1 MYPMPE
7 THEII
12 IVGAGLSGLSAA
24 HFLSSSA
31 ENTDLLILEQA
42 ERPGGAVRSF
52 QEQGYLAEWGPHGF
66 LDNNPASR
74 ALLSETGLDR
84 IAQKAPLGS
93 FIRYVCHGGQLVPL
107 PQKPAALLATP
118 LLSPLGKLR
127 LLGDLFRKFRPEEQ
141 SVAQWA
147 AYRFGREILPLVDAA
162 LTGTFAGDYER
173 ISIDGVMPGVRAL
186 EKEAGSVLKGL
197 LRKKKGAGA
206 GILPAMTSFPLGME
220 QLITTL
226 AAGKNILYRSPVRAV
241 TRENDV
247 WEIQS
252 EGRTYR
258 AATVILALPVNRTLE
273 LLAAHAPP
281 LTGIPTA
288 RIATVALG
296 FTDKAQVPFG
306 FGYLAPEQENRFA
319 MGALFSTHM
328 FPGRAPQGR
337 VLMEALVGG
346 RRHPERLELSDEE
359 LISRTYDDLRQ
370 LIPLPE
376 PPCFS
381 RVLRGDSGIPQLE
394 MGYPALLAWKES
406 LEQKLNGL
414 HISGFGWEGIGMNDM
429 MKTAKT
435 VAERIVLR
443 TEGKR
448 QKPEVRPVYF

>member
-1 MYPMPE
+1 MSE

-24 HFLSSSA
+24 RFLRTSA
-31 ENTDLLILEQA
+31 PDLDILILEQDT
-42 ERPGGAVRSF
+42 RPGGAVRSF

-66 LDNNPASR
+66 LDNNEASR

-84 IAQKAPLGS
+84 IAQKAPLGN
-93 FIRYVCHGGQLVPL
+93 FVRYVCHEGRLVQL
-107 PQKPAALLATP
+107 PQKPQALLATP

-127 LLGDLFRKFRPEEQ
+127 LLGDLLKKPRLEEQ
-141 SVAQWA
+141 SVGQWA
-147 AYRFGREILPLVDAA
+147 AYRFGPEILPLVDAA
-162 LTGTFAGDYER
+162 ITGTFAGDYER
-173 ISIDGVMPGVRAL
+173 LSIDAVMPGVRAL

-197 LRKKKGAGA
+197 LREKKATGTGM
-206 GILPAMTSFPLGME
+206 LPAMTSFPQGME

-226 AAGKNILYRSPVRAV
+226 ATGPNILYHSPVRAI
-241 TRENDV
+241 THENNT
-247 WEIQS
+247 WEIQT
-252 EGRTYR
+252 ETTTYR
-258 AATVILALPVNRTLE
+258 AAAVIVALPVNRALA
-273 LLAAHAPP
+273 LLADHAPP
-281 LTGIPTA
+281 LPAIPTA

-306 FGYLAPEQENRFA
+306 FGYLAPERENRFA

-328 FPGRAPQGR
+328 FPGRAPQGS

-359 LISRTYDDLRQ
+359 LISRIYDDLRQ

-381 RVLRGDSGIPQLE
+381 RVLRGDGGIPQLE
-394 MGYPALLAWKES
+394 MGYPALLRWKES
-406 LEQKLNGL
+406 LEQGSDGL
-414 HISGFGWEGIGMNDM
+414 HICGFGWEGIGMNDM

-435 VAERIVLR
+435 VADRILHRVG
-443 TEGKR
+443 GKR
-448 QKPEVRPVYF
+448 QAPEVRPVYF

>member
-1 MYPMPE
+1 MPE

-24 HFLSSSA
+24 HFLHASA
-31 ENTDLLILEQA
+31 PELDILILEQDG
-42 ERPGGAVRSF
+42 RPGGAVRSF
-52 QEQGYLAEWGPHGF
+52 TEQGYLAEWGPHGF

-84 IAQKAPLGS
+84 IAQKAPLGN
-93 FIRYVCHGGQLVPL
+93 FVRYVCHDGRLVQL
-107 PQKPAALLATP
+107 PQSPPALLTTP

-127 LLGDLFRKFRPEEQ
+127 LLGDLFKKPRLEEQ
-141 SVAQWA
+141 SVGQWA
-147 AYRFGREILPLVDAA
+147 AYRFGPEILPLVDAA
-162 LTGTFAGDYER
+162 LTGTYAGDYER
-173 ISIDGVMPGVRAL
+173 LSIDGVMPGVRAL

-197 LRKKKGAGA
+197 LRKKKEKGAVM
-206 GILPAMTSFPLGME
+206 LPAMTSFPLGME

-226 AAGKNILYRSPVRAV
+226 ATGANILYRSPVRAIS
-241 TRENDV
+241 RENEN
-247 WEIQS
+247 WEIHT
-252 EGRTYR
+252 ETTTYR
-258 AATVILALPVNRTLE
+258 AATVILALPVNRGLE

-281 LTGIPTA
+281 LAAIPTA

-306 FGYLAPEQENRFA
+306 FGYLAPEREKRFA

-359 LISRTYDDLRQ
+359 LISRIHDDLRQ

-381 RVLRGDSGIPQLE
+381 RVLRGDGSIPQLE
-394 MGYPALLAWKES
+394 IGYPALLHWKDS
-406 LEQKLNGL
+406 LEQRMDGL
-414 HISGFGWEGIGMNDM
+414 HVCGFGWEGIGMNDM
-429 MKTAKT
+429 MQTAKM
-435 VAERIVLR
+435 VAERILR
-443 TEGKR
+443 GLGGKR
-448 QKPEVRPVYF
+448 QTPEVRPVYF

>member
-1 MYPMPE
+1 MPE

-12 IVGAGLSGLSAA
+12 IVGAGLSGLSVA
-24 HFLSSSA
+24 HFLRH
-31 ENTDLLILEQA
+31 NTPDLDILVLEQDD
-42 ERPGGAVRSF
+42 RPGGAVRSF
-52 QEQGYLAEWGPHGF
+52 ADQGYLAEWGPHGF

-93 FIRYVCHGGQLVPL
+93 FVRFVCHEGRLVQL
-107 PQKPAALLATP
+107 PQKPPALLATP

-127 LLGDLFRKFRPEEQ
+127 LLGDLFKKPRPEEQ
-141 SVAQWA
+141 SIGQWA
-147 AYRFGREILPLVDAA
+147 AYRFGSEILPLVDAA
-162 LTGTFAGDYER
+162 ITGTFAGDYER
-173 ISIDGVMPGVRAL
+173 LSIDAVMPGVRAL

-197 LRKKKGAGA
+197 LKKKKGGGA

-226 AAGKNILYRSPVRAV
+226 AAGPNILYHSPVQSI
-241 TRENDV
+241 TRENNAWDIHTGG
-247 WEIQS
+247 E
-252 EGRTYR
+252 TYR
-258 AATVILALPVNRTLE
+258 ATTVILALPVNRALG
-273 LLAAHAPP
+273 LLANHTPP
-281 LTGIPTA
+281 VTAIPTA

-306 FGYLAPEQENRFA
+306 FGYLAPERENRFA

-328 FPGRAPQGR
+328 FPGRAPQGS
-337 VLMEALVGG
+337 VLLEALVGG
-346 RRHPERLELSDEE
+346 RRHPERLEFSDEE
-359 LISRTYDDLRQ
+359 LVSRIYDDLKQ

-381 RVLRGDSGIPQLE
+381 RVLRGDGSIPQLE
-394 MGYPALLAWKES
+394 MGYPKLLNWKES
-406 LEQKLNGL
+406 LEQSLDGL
-414 HISGFGWEGIGMNDM
+414 HICGFGWEGIGMNDM

-435 VAERIVLR
+435 VADRILLQVGG
-443 TEGKR
+443 ER

>member
-1 MYPMPE
+1 MPE

-24 HFLSSSA
+24 HFLGSSA
-31 ENTDLLILEQA
+31 ENPDLLILEQD

-93 FIRYVCHGGQLVPL
+93 FIRYVCHEGQLVPL

-127 LLGDLFRKFRPEEQ
+127 LLGDLFKKFRPEEQ

-186 EKEAGSVLKGL
+186 EKEAGSVLRGL

-206 GILPAMTSFPLGME
+206 GMLPAMTSFPLGME

-226 AAGKNILYRSPVRAV
+226 AAGKNILYRSPVLAV
-241 TRENDV
+241 TRENGA

-252 EGRTYR
+252 ESRTYR

-273 LLAAHAPP
+273 LLAAHVPP
-281 LTGIPTA
+281 LTAIPTA

-306 FGYLAPEQENRFA
+306 FGYLSPERENRFA
-319 MGALFSTHM
+319 MGTLFSTHM

-359 LISRTYDDLRQ
+359 LISRIHDDLRQ

-406 LEQKLNGL
+406 LEQELEGL

-429 MKTAKT
+429 MKTAKA
-435 VAERIVLR
+435 VAEKIVLR

>member
-1 MYPMPE
+1 MPE

-12 IVGAGLSGLSAA
+12 IVGAGLSGLSVA
-24 HFLSSSA
+24 HFLGRSA
-31 ENTDLLILEQA
+31 EGLDLLILEQDD
-42 ERPGGAVRSF
+42 RPGGAVRSF

-74 ALLSETGLDR
+74 TLLSETGLDR

-93 FIRYVCHGGQLVPL
+93 FVRYLCHEGHLVPL

-127 LLGDLFRKFRPEEQ
+127 LLGDLFKKFRPEEQ

-162 LTGTFAGDYER
+162 LTGTFAGDYQR
-173 ISIDGVMPGVRAL
+173 LSIDGVMPGVRAL
-186 EKEAGSVLKGL
+186 EREAGSVLKGL
-197 LRKKKGAGA
+197 LRKKRGAGA
-206 GILPAMTSFPLGME
+206 GMLPAMTSFPLGME

-226 AAGKNILYRSPVRAV
+226 ATGKKILYRSPVRAIS
-241 TRENDV
+241 RENEA
-247 WEIQS
+247 WEIHTES
-252 EGRTYR
+252 GTYR

-273 LLAAHAPP
+273 LLTGHAPP

-306 FGYLAPEQENRFA
+306 FGYLAPERENRFA

-328 FPGRAPQGR
+328 FPGRAPQSR

-359 LISRTYDDLRQ
+359 LVSRTYDDLRQ

-381 RVLRGDSGIPQLE
+381 RVLRGESGIPQLE
-394 MGYPALLAWKES
+394 MGYPALLTWKDS
-406 LEQKLNGL
+406 LEQGLDGL
-414 HISGFGWEGIGMNDM
+414 HLCGFGWEGIGMNDM
-429 MKTAKT
+429 MKTAKA
-435 VAERIVLR
+435 VADRILLR
-443 TEGKR
+443 TGGKR

>member
-1 MYPMPE
+1 MPE

-12 IVGAGLSGLSAA
+12 IVGAGLSGLSVA
-24 HFLSSSA
+24 HFLRHS
-31 ENTDLLILEQA
+31 TPDMDILVLEQDG
-42 ERPGGAVRSF
+42 RPGGAVRSF
-52 QEQGYLAEWGPHGF
+52 ADQGYLAEWGPHGF

-93 FIRYVCHGGQLVPL
+93 FVRFVCHKGRLVQL
-107 PQKPAALLATP
+107 PQKPPALLATP

-127 LLGDLFRKFRPEEQ
+127 LLGDLFKKPRTEEQ
-141 SVAQWA
+141 SVGQWA
-147 AYRFGREILPLVDAA
+147 AYRFGSEILPLVDAA
-162 LTGTFAGDYER
+162 ITGTFAGDYER
-173 ISIDGVMPGVRAL
+173 LSIDAVMPGVRAL

-197 LRKKKGAGA
+197 LKKKKGAGT
-206 GILPAMTSFPLGME
+206 GMLPAMTSFPLGME

-226 AAGKNILYRSPVRAV
+226 AAAPNIRYHSPVRSIS
-241 TRENDV
+241 RENNA
-247 WEIQS
+247 WNIHTET
-252 EGRTYR
+252 ETCR
-258 AATVILALPVNRTLE
+258 AATVILALPVNRALG
-273 LLAAHAPP
+273 LLADHTPP
-281 LTGIPTA
+281 VAAIPTA

-306 FGYLAPEQENRFA
+306 FGYLAPERENRFA

-328 FPGRAPQGR
+328 FPGRAPKGS
-337 VLMEALVGG
+337 VLLEALVGG

-359 LISRTYDDLRQ
+359 LISRIYDDLRK

-381 RVLRGDSGIPQLE
+381 RVLRGDGSIPQLE
-394 MGYPALLAWKES
+394 MGYPALLSWKES
-406 LEQKLNGL
+406 LEQRMDGL
-414 HISGFGWEGIGMNDM
+414 HICGFGWEGIGMNDM

-435 VAERIVLR
+435 VADRILLR
-443 TEGKR
+443 AGGER

>member
-1 MYPMPE
+1 MPE

-24 HFLSSSA
+24 HFLRRSA
-31 ENTDLLILEQA
+31 PGLDILILEQDS
-42 ERPGGAVRSF
+42 RPGGAVRSF
-52 QEQGYLAEWGPHGF
+52 KEQGYLAEWGPHGF

-84 IAQKAPLGS
+84 IAQKAPLSS
-93 FIRYVCHGGQLVPL
+93 FVRYVCHEGRLVQL
-107 PQKPAALLATP
+107 PQRPAALLTTP

-127 LLGDLFRKFRPEEQ
+127 LLGDLFKNPRAEEQ
-141 SVAQWA
+141 NVGEWA
-147 AYRFGREILPLVDAA
+147 AYRFGTEILPLVDAA
-162 LTGTFAGDYER
+162 ITGTFAGDYER
-173 ISIDGVMPGVRAL
+173 LSIDGVMPGVRAL

-197 LRKKKGAGA
+197 LRKKRGTGAGR
-206 GILPAMTSFPLGME
+206 LPAMTSFPQGME

-226 AAGKNILYRSPVRAV
+226 ATGPNILYQCPVRAIS
-241 TRENDV
+241 RENEA
-247 WEIQS
+247 WEIHT
-252 EGRTYR
+252 ETGTYR
-258 AATVILALPVNRTLE
+258 AATVILALPVNRSLE

-281 LTGIPTA
+281 LAAIPTA

-306 FGYLAPEQENRFA
+306 FGYLAPEREKRFA

-328 FPGRAPQGR
+328 FPGRAPQGA

-346 RRHPERLELSDEE
+346 RRHPERLELSDET
-359 LISRTYDDLRQ
+359 LISLVYDDLRQ

-381 RVLRGDSGIPQLE
+381 RVLRGDSSIPQLE
-394 MGYPALLAWKES
+394 MGYPALLTWKES
-406 LEQKLNGL
+406 LEQGLDGL
-414 HISGFGWEGIGMNDM
+414 HLCGFGWEGIGMNDM
-429 MKTAKT
+429 MKTAKM
-435 VAERIVLR
+435 VADRILR
-443 TEGKR
+443 RVGGKR